1 MENNVQKLIA
11 EIIEHHKQLLWEKN
25 VQNVTNPDEFE
36 TWCTTM
42 AQMHA
47 VITLKYLFT
56 EDEFSTLQDEANES
70 TDASAN

>member
-1 MENNVQKLIA
+1 MEQNNPLPKLIA
-11 EIIEHHKQLLWEKN
+11 EIIEHHKDLLWT
-25 VQNVTNPDEFE
+25 QNVKNATNIDDFE

-56 EDEFSTLQDEANES
+56 EEEFENLQNES
-70 TDASAN
+70 TEPSAN